1 MDKEMK
7 FSKSLAHGIIL
18 ARRRRR
24 RRRRQPVSR
33 PRLLSLRACT
43 VAEASF
49 CHFTIRGLLRDVLED
64 EEEEEVREGGRGVW
78 KKETGMK
85 CHLGYCFKDCSP
97 C

>member
-24 RRRRQPVSR
+24 QRVSR
-33 PRLLSLRACT
+33 PRRLSLRACT

-64 EEEEEVREGGRGVW
+64 EEEEEVREGGECGRRRQG
-78 KKETGMK
+78 
-85 CHLGYCFKDCSP
+85 
-97 C
+97 